1 LISYEPSSIEACAEL
16 LSECARDKRRLG
28 FIGGGTALEL
38 GNPPSE
44 LDAVVRTR
52 QLKHIVE
59 YAPEDQ
65 VIVAEAGVTLSQLQS
80 LARSNGQWLGVDAPD
95 AERATLG
102 GLVAVGGFGPR
113 RARYGGIRDLLLGV
127 ALVRAD
133 GAVAKSGGKVVK
145 NVAGFDL
152 PKVVC
157 GSLGSLGLIAHVTV
171 RLHPLPKASATVT
184 LSDVTPCQ
192 VVDTVRGLR
201 RVQLEPSSVV
211 ALRTGEGRFELG
223 VRFEGFA
230 RGVER
235 DAGRFADLA
244 QAMGSS
250 CKPLSEREAEAFWLR
265 QDAVRTEGRL
275 RVRIAALPTQLAE
288 VQDRLAPLLAGLR
301 APSFAW
307 YATLGIGFASGEPEA
322 AGLIGQALEAARA
335 GALRLGGSLVVEAAP
350 AAVRASFDAWGP
362 PPSAFFIMQGLKQRF
377 DPERRLNAGRFVGG
391 L

>member
-1 LISYEPSSIEACAEL
+1 
-16 LSECARDKRRLG
+16 
-28 FIGGGTALEL
+28 
-38 GNPPSE
+38 
-44 LDAVVRTR
+44 
-52 QLKHIVE
+52 
-59 YAPEDQ
+59 
-65 VIVAEAGVTLSQLQS
+65 
-80 LARSNGQWLGVDAPD
+80 
-95 AERATLG
+95 
-102 GLVAVGGFGPR
+102 LVAVGGFGPR

-157 GSLGSLGLIAHVTV
+157 GSLGSLGLIAHVTL